1 MVKDSLLY
9 CRIIFSLIKGRR
21 HAVEGI
27 QMVKRLQ
34 LFLLCMI
41 VVLICFFASAIS
53 ATEKKDGETLTVGV
67 PANRCP
73 IFYRNAKTNEITGI
87 GIDLMRFAAAKAGYQ
102 VTFRFVEEKNLKD
115 ALDNKSYDLVMPF
128 GSAVTGASGHP
139 TIVSENLMQS
149 PFTLVTE
156 GKREVPPLNKL
167 HVGMLR
173 SQGGVAETVR
183 QLYSGI
189 RITLYE
195 TMDESVEA
203 LRTGKEDA
211 LLQNSYVWSYVLQKP
226 SYADMVVQPE
236 SMFSMDFRAGTLD
249 TPKGRA
255 IIERLNAGIVALSDT
270 HRRAVILDHTSRR
283 LYKYD
288 FSDYLYQYGLIILL
302 VMLLFA
308 ALIVIGI
315 QKQRALQLE
324 QRRTEA
330 RREEERIISARL
342 HAIAGNYLCIYV
354 VEPETGH
361 YREFGASSGYEAD
374 FAQAKEGVDFFG
386 TARKASNIYNHP
398 DDQKHFLSVFT
409 KENVMADIERN
420 GIFTLGYR
428 VMVEGKPR
436 YVQLK
441 AAIVEEKEGPRLI
454 VGVNDIDAQVRQE
467 NEYRRRIAQAQTE
480 ASIDALT
487 GIKNRHAYSEAE
499 ERMNRQIGEQC
510 QPPFSITILDVNDLK
525 KVNDLYGHQ
534 AGDQR
539 IRDASRII
547 CDIFKRS
554 PVFRLGGD
562 EFAVISQGNDYR
574 CIEELL
580 GKVRDHNTE
589 AVRTDGIILAC
600 GMSKFD
606 NDACVASVFER
617 ADQSMYENKSQL
629 KSGIF

>member
-1 MVKDSLLY
+1 M
-9 CRIIFSLIKGRR
+9 I
-21 HAVEGI
+21 
-27 QMVKRLQ
+27 KRL
-34 LFLLCMI
+34 FTSLLCMI
-41 VVLICFFASAIS
+41 VLLFSFVAAAFAAD
-53 ATEKKDGETLTVGV
+53 EKTDGETLTIGV
-67 PANRCP
+67 PTDRCP

-87 GIDLMRFAAAKAGYQ
+87 GVDLMHFAAAKAGYK

-115 ALDNKSYDLVMPF
+115 ALDNTSYDVVMPF

-167 HVGMLR
+167 RVGMLR

-183 QLYSGI
+183 QLYPGI

-255 IIERLNAGIVALSDT
+255 IIKRLNAGIAALSDT

-283 LYKYD
+283 LYRYD
-288 FSDYLYQYGLIILL
+288 FSDYLYRYGLIILL
-302 VMLLFA
+302 VTLLFA

-315 QKQRALQLE
+315 QKQRTLQLE
-324 QRRTEA
+324 KRRA
-330 RREEERIISARL
+330 EERMIEERTISARL
-342 HAIAGNYLCIYV
+342 HAIAGNFLCIYV

-361 YREFGASSGYEAD
+361 YREFSSTLGYEKS
-374 FAQAKEGVDFFG
+374 FAQAKEGTDFF
-386 TARKASNIYNHP
+386 TTLREAAAIYSHP
-398 DDQKHFLSVFT
+398 EDRGRVLSILT
-409 KENVMADIERN
+409 QESVMAEIEHS
-420 GIFTLGYR
+420 GIFSLVYR
-428 VMVEGKPR
+428 IMMEGKSL

-441 AAIVEEKEGPRLI
+441 AAMVEEKEGPRLI
-454 VGVNDIDAQVRQE
+454 VGLNDIDTQVRQE
-467 NEYRRRIAQAQTE
+467 KEYQRRIAQAQTM
-480 ASIDALT
+480 ANIDALT

-499 ERMNRQIGEQC
+499 EFMNRQIEEQH
-510 QPPFSITILDVNDLK
+510 QQPFSVTILDVNNLK

-534 AGDQR
+534 AGDLR
-539 IRDASRII
+539 IRDACKII
-547 CDIFKRS
+547 CDIFKHS

-562 EFAVISQGNDYR
+562 EFVVISQGNDFR

-589 AVRTDGIILAC
+589 AVQIDGIVLAC

-606 NDACVASVFER
+606 NDTCVASVFER
-617 ADQSMYENKSQL
+617 ADQNMYENKNQL